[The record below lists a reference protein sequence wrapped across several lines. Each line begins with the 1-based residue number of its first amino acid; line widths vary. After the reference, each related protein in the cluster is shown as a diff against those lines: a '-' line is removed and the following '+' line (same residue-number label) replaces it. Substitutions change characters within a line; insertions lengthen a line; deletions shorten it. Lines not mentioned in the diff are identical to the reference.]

1 MNSGDQL
8 AQNWLIVNVF
18 SFGFTG
24 FALVLFPLYL
34 FWINIFLEKLELINL
49 NGAIQLLSSRLWGRR
64 RPLKCKRMQA
74 GKDGGHFSVNVQM

>member
-8 AQNWLIVNVF
+8 TQNWLIVNVF
-18 SFGFTG
+18 SFGFTD

-34 FWINIFLEKLELINL
+34 FWTNIFLEKLELINL
-49 NGAIQLLSSRLWGRR
+49 NGAIQLLSSRLSGRR

-74 GKDGGHFSVNVQM
+74 GKDGGHFSVNVHM